1 MFLRP
6 QTQAHGDS
14 LIRICARLAKLYAD
28 IDTKALSDSAEIL
41 SAAYAIEGEL
51 VAWLAALPSD
61 FSYTTVEIGMLEP
74 LFKDRRCRVLPYNNK
89 YHVYRSYWLCNAWNQ
104 YRSARIMAN
113 HIILCYLKRISA
125 NKPANS
131 LSGNIQGQLHVICNT
146 MDQLSEDFCASVPYN
161 LGAGEMEHT
170 PGWSPNSDSFIGGY
184 ILLWPLFLVGTT
196 KRRTHPMRDWVMD
209 CLKHVGHA
217 MGIDQALALVD
228 MMESE
233 ERFWPGEI

>member
-14 LIRICARLAKLYAD
+14 LIRICARLANLYAD

-89 YHVYRSYWLCNAWNQ
+89 YHVYRSFWLCNAWNQ

-113 HIILCYLKRISA
+113 HIILCYLKRIA
-125 NKPANS
+125 ADKPPNS
-131 LSGNIQGQLHVICNT
+131 LSGNIQGQLHVICNS

-161 LGAGEMEHT
+161 LGAGGMEHT

-184 ILLWPLFLVGTT
+184 VLLWPLFLVGTT
-196 KRRTHPMRDWVMD
+196 KRRKHSMRDWVMD

-228 MMESE
+228 IMESG
-233 ERFWPGEI
+233 ERFSPDEI